1 MILEVM
7 TLADSHSILSILSFR
22 AFILASE
29 HGPSGISMGISISI
43 SISVGVWNLS
53 LKNSAH
59 CALTAS
65 LGRDEFLCI
74 KTKRDMNR
82 EEIVARPL
90 SFNQQ

>member
-1 MILEVM
+1 VKVMILEVM

-53 LKNSAH
+53 LENSAQW
-59 CALTAS
+59 CLDGQ
-65 LGRDEFLCI
+65 LG
-74 KTKRDMNR
+74 T
-82 EEIVARPL
+82 
-90 SFNQQ
+90 